1 MTNSILDDVKLQLGI
16 DETDDSFDPQ
26 VIDAINTVFDILNQI
41 GVGPADG
48 FYIEDNTTAWD
59 SYLAEHGKTLRMV
72 RTYMYAKVRLI
83 FDPPLSSAVMDALN
97 KIADETEFR
106 LKFQAEYDRFKSI
119 TGDTGEQNYYK

>member
-48 FYIEDNTTAWD
+48 FYIEDNATTWD
-59 SYLAEHGKTLRMV
+59 SYLSEHGKTLRMV
-72 RTYMYAKVRLI
+72 RTYMYAKARLI

>member
-41 GVGPADG
+41 GVGPTDG
-48 FYIEDNTTAWD
+48 FYIEDNTTTWD
-59 SYLAEHGKTLRMV
+59 SYLSEHGKTLRMV
-72 RTYMYAKVRLI
+72 RTYMYAKARLI

>member
-26 VIDAINTVFDILNQI
+26 VIDAVNTVFDILNQI
-41 GVGPADG
+41 GVGPANG
-48 FYIEDNTTAWD
+48 FYIEDNTTTWD
-59 SYLAEHGKTLRMV
+59 TYLSEHGRTLRMV
-72 RTYMYAKVRLI
+72 KTYMYAKARLI

-119 TGDTGEQNYYK
+119 TGDTGEQNYYN